1 MYCGV
6 GDGCG
11 YVIAQQIVGAIA
23 CVLWAMANSGALI
36 WLLSRMQLMRVDL
49 ADEMAGL
56 DSVNHGGAVNMS
68 PAPVADSSAMPVFSF
83 AKDQRTTEMQQ
94 VQVQQQQQVQ
104 IEQQQQQQMQIGQL
118 QPLSIIAQLQ
128 SLQEQYVQD
137 SAKRS

>member
-11 YVIAQQIVGAIA
+11 YVIAQQIVGAVA

-83 AKDQRTTEMQQ
+83 AKDQRSTEMQQ
-94 VQVQQQQQVQ
+94 VQV
-104 IEQQQQQQMQIGQL
+104 QQQQMQIGQL
-118 QPLSIIAQLQ
+118 QPLSVLAQLQ

-137 SAKRS
+137 SAKHS

>member
-83 AKDQRTTEMQQ
+83 AKDQRSTEMQQ
-94 VQVQQQQQVQ
+94 VQVQQQQQ
-104 IEQQQQQQMQIGQL
+104 QQH
-118 QPLSIIAQLQ
+118 PLHLLAQLQ
-128 SLQEQYVQD
+128 LLQQQFPQQ
-137 SAKRS
+137 SQLRQQQ

>member
-1 MYCGV
+1 LYCGV

-83 AKDQRTTEMQQ
+83 AKDQRSTEMQQ
-94 VQVQQQQQVQ
+94 VQV
-104 IEQQQQQQMQIGQL
+104 QQQQMQIGQL
-118 QPLSIIAQLQ
+118 QPLSVLAQLQ

-137 SAKRS
+137 SAKHS

>member
-94 VQVQQQQQVQ
+94 VQVQQQV
-104 IEQQQQQQMQIGQL
+104 QIGQL
-118 QPLSIIAQLQ
+118 QPLSVLAQVL

>member
-83 AKDQRTTEMQQ
+83 AKDQRSTEMQQ
-94 VQVQQQQQVQ
+94 VQV
-104 IEQQQQQQMQIGQL
+104 QQQQMQIGQL
-118 QPLSIIAQLQ
+118 QPLSVLAQLQ

-137 SAKRS
+137 SAKHS

>member
-83 AKDQRTTEMQQ
+83 AKDQRSTEMQQ
-94 VQVQQQQQVQ
+94 VQV
-104 IEQQQQQQMQIGQL
+104 QQQQMQIGQL
-118 QPLSIIAQLQ
+118 QPLSVLAQLQ

>member
-83 AKDQRTTEMQQ
+83 AKDQRSTEMQQ
-94 VQVQQQQQVQ
+94 VQVQQQQQ
-104 IEQQQQQQMQIGQL
+104 QQQQMKIGQL
-118 QPLSIIAQLQ
+118 QPLSVLAQLQ

>member
-1 MYCGV
+1 
-6 GDGCG
+6 
-11 YVIAQQIVGAIA
+11 
-23 CVLWAMANSGALI
+23 
-36 WLLSRMQLMRVDL
+36 MRVDL

-83 AKDQRTTEMQQ
+83 AKDQRSTEMQQ
-94 VQVQQQQQVQ
+94 VQV
-104 IEQQQQQQMQIGQL
+104 QQQQMQIGQL
-118 QPLSIIAQLQ
+118 QPLSVLAQLQ

>member
-94 VQVQQQQQVQ
+94 VQVQQQQ
-104 IEQQQQQQMQIGQL
+104 MQIGQL
-118 QPLSIIAQLQ
+118 QPFSVLAQLQ

>member
-83 AKDQRTTEMQQ
+83 AKDQRSTEMQQ
-94 VQVQQQQQVQ
+94 VQVQQQQ
-104 IEQQQQQQMQIGQL
+104 MQIGQL
-118 QPLSIIAQLQ
+118 QPFSVLAQLQ

>member
-6 GDGCG
+6 SDGCG
-11 YVIAQQIVGAIA
+11 YVIAQQTVGAIA

-56 DSVNHGGAVNMS
+56 DSVNHGGAVNTS
-68 PAPVADSSAMPVFSF
+68 PVPVADSSAMPVFSF

-94 VQVQQQQQVQ
+94 VQVQQQ
-104 IEQQQQQQMQIGQL
+104 MQIGQL
-118 QPLSIIAQLQ
+118 QPLSVLAQVL

>member
-83 AKDQRTTEMQQ
+83 AKDQRSTEMQQ
-94 VQVQQQQQVQ
+94 VQV
-104 IEQQQQQQMQIGQL
+104 QQQQMQIGQL
-118 QPLSIIAQLQ
+118 QPLSVLAQLQ
-128 SLQEQYVQD
+128 LLQEQYVQD
-137 SAKRS
+137 SAKHS

>member
-68 PAPVADSSAMPVFSF
+68 PAPVADSSVTSAMPVFSF

-94 VQVQQQQQVQ
+94 VQVQQQV
-104 IEQQQQQQMQIGQL
+104 QIGQL
-118 QPLSIIAQLQ
+118 QPLSVLAQVL